1 MSELLKVLADLC
13 AVLSFLVNCWLLL
26 RAKR

>member
-1 MSELLKVLADLC
+1 MSDILKSLADLC
-13 AVLSFLVNCWLLL
+13 AVLSFLLNCWLLL